1 MYNKYA
7 ETGRVKFIHNQS
19 EDATEEEK
27 SQWLDLPTPRGLG
40 LILSSIKTE
49 YKFVRLRDN
58 FTRPQT
64 DFHSSLWNF
73 RIESLCY
80 TSCSSHPQPSQHRSR
95 RKPGFF
101 QRNIDD
107 LQPNAQRT
115 LPSMTTERQ
124 RSLFSSHSWLKSF
137 KRRSSYSRNGRR
149 SIPRR
154 RISLSRLLR
163 S

>member
-49 YKFVRLRDN
+49 YKFVCLRDN

-64 DFHSSLWNF
+64 DSHFSLWNF

-80 TSCSSHPQPSQHRSR
+80 TSYSRRPQLSQHRSR
-95 RKPGFF
+95 KKPGFF
-101 QRNIDD
+101 QRNTDVWQ
-107 LQPNAQRT
+107 LNVQRT
-115 LPSMTTERQ
+115 LPSMTTEQQ
-124 RSLFSSHSWLKSF
+124 RSLFSSHSWLKSS
-137 KRRSSYSRNGRR
+137 KRRSSYNRNGRR
-149 SIPRR
+149 SIPRK
-154 RISLSRLLR
+154 RIS
-163 S
+163 